1 MKIIKMVF
9 CIKNRFEFVFILNN
23 GGDLIGYFL
32 DVFVLGDGVVEVFW
46 FIQRQLVNVC
56 YRERKNKLMY
66 IVIFVISNI
75 GNLFYC
81 LFLLYFDV

>member
-9 CIKNRFEFVFILNN
+9 CIKNRVEFVFILNN

-46 FIQRQLVNVC
+46 FV
-56 YRERKNKLMY
+56 
-66 IVIFVISNI
+66 
-75 GNLFYC
+75 
-81 LFLLYFDV
+81 